1 MLRLAG
7 FVLFLLVATS
17 SLAHS
22 ADRQLASRWADEH
35 LAEIL
40 ELYRELHAAPEL
52 SFEEEKTAARMAAE
66 LHAVGAE
73 VTTGFGGHGLVGVI
87 KNGEGKVLLLRAD
100 MDALPVVEETG
111 LPFASRVR
119 VKNERGQTVGVAHAC
134 GHDIH
139 MANLVGVARFLQAH
153 RDAWQG
159 TAICLFQPAEEK
171 GAGSQAM
178 LDDGLLGKIPRPDYA
193 VALHVAADVETGKVG
208 FCPGYALANVDSVDI
223 VVKGRGGHGAYPDT
237 TIDPI
242 VIAARLVLDLQT
254 IVSREINPIEPAVI
268 TVGAIEGGT
277 KHNVIGDTCRLQL
290 TVRSYT
296 PHVRQQLVDAIRRK
310 AKAAAESA
318 GAPEPEIEFSDGTP
332 SLYNDPALTERL
344 TQVARQTFG
353 ENRVEPSPQSMGGE
367 DFSRYGLAGMPICM
381 FRVGTVSPERL
392 AEFKKSSTPPP
403 SLHSPR
409 FYPDANETL
418 RTSLSAMGAM
428 ALELLPRE

>member
-1 MLRLAG
+1 MLRPLVLA
-7 FVLFLLVATS
+7 LILVAP
-17 SLAHS
+17 LAAA
-22 ADRQLASRWADEH
+22 ADSDPKLPAQWAEAH
-35 LAEIL
+35 LAEIT

-52 SFEEEKTAARMAAE
+52 SFQEEKSAARIAE
-66 LHAVGAE
+66 ELRQVGAE
-73 VTTGFGGHGLVGVI
+73 VTTGIGGHGLVGI
-87 KNGEGKVLLLRAD
+87 LKNGEGKVLLLRAD
-100 MDALPVVEETG
+100 MDALPVAEETG
-111 LPFASRVR
+111 LPYASRVR

-139 MANLVGVARFLQAH
+139 MANLVGVARFLNEH

-178 LDDGLLGKIPRPDYA
+178 LDDGLLDKIPRPDYA

-223 VVKGRGGHGAYPDT
+223 VIKGRGGHGAYPET

-242 VIAARLVLDLQT
+242 VIAAKLILDLQT
-254 IVSREINPIEPAVI
+254 IVSREIAPIEPAVI

-277 KHNVIGDTCRLQL
+277 KHNVIADTCHLQL

-296 PHVRQQLVDAIRRK
+296 PEVRQQLADAIRRK
-310 AKAAAESA
+310 ASAAAASA
-318 GAPEPEIEFSDGTP
+318 GAGEPEIEFSDGTP
-332 SLYNDPALTERL
+332 SMYNDPALTEQL
-344 TQVARQTFG
+344 TQVARRTLG
-353 ENRVEPSPQSMGGE
+353 DANVEASPQSMGGE

-381 FRVGTVSPERL
+381 FRVGTVAPGRL
-392 AEFKKSSTPPP
+392 VELKKDGGQPP

-409 FYPDANETL
+409 YYPDAEETL
-418 RTSLSAMGAM
+418 RTSLTTMGAA
-428 ALELLPRE
+428 ALELLPLK